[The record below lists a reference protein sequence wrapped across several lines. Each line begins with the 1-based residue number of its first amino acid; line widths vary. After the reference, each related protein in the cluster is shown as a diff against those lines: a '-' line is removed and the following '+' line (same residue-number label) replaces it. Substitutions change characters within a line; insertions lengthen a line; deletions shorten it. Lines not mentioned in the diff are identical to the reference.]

1 MRKIIARNKKYLLL
15 VGIIIGL
22 GVIIGFF
29 YYQFLSSDTKLNII
43 NTIKDANGLQNN
55 GIIKDLIIMSLLL
68 VMSFLIIG
76 MPFSIFYL
84 FYEGISNG
92 FIISIFL
99 DAFNLPGLIFIL
111 LYILVNNILI
121 LFLMVIFVRKLINIS
136 RYMIGLIIYRK
147 DNILKEKIIWN
158 FQNSLYILV
167 FVLIINII
175 LYFISPLIFNN
186 LKTILIH

>member
-15 VGIIIGL
+15 VGIIIGI
-22 GVIIGFF
+22 GIIIGFF

-43 NTIKDANGLQNN
+43 NTIKDANVLQNN

-76 MPFSIFYL
+76 LPFSIFYL

-186 LKTILIH
+186 LKAILIH

>member
-1 MRKIIARNKKYLLL
+1 ML

-29 YYQFLSSDTKLNII
+29 YYQFLSSDTKLSII
-43 NTIKDANGLQNN
+43 NTIKDANVLQNN

-186 LKTILIH
+186 LKAILIH